1 MSCPRWDPGCVSYGN
16 LRGNETN
23 RAAPTPR
30 REEGEMAAGLTAAHA
45 EKDISR
51 SEPTMNPNRFVH
63 RRNALRK
70 LRALRTLGSSA
81 GDIPIEPFQE
91 PRVAEEGRLDLSG
104 TLEIGERAPG
114 PLVESRL
121 LAGAYLPGSP
131 QILRVFQR
139 QHDYRAAVA

>member
-1 MSCPRWDPGCVSYGN
+1 MRLGKARTRAGPRPPGQAG
-16 LRGNETN
+16 G
-23 RAAPTPR
+23 
-30 REEGEMAAGLTAAHA
+30 MAAGHPAAHA

-51 SEPTMNPNRFVH
+51 SEPTMNPNRFVP

-70 LRALRTLGSSA
+70 LRALRSLGSSA

-114 PLVESRL
+114 PLVEPRL
-121 LAGAYLPGSP
+121 RAGAIPPGSP
-131 QILRVFQR
+131 QMLRVFR
-139 QHDYRAAVA
+139 SQHDDRPAGAQTPA